1 MKRFIRDLK
10 RYNPYAVYAAK
21 AELKSSVADSYL
33 NWLWWI
39 LDPILFMLV
48 YSFVVKMV
56 FGSREE
62 NFAVFVFIGLTAWDF
77 FNRTITN
84 SVKLVRTNKST
95 VTKIYIP
102 KYTLILTKMY
112 VNLFKMVISFGLVIV
127 SMVISRIEVGF
138 NLLYI
143 PLILLMLFLVTF
155 ALGTIF
161 MHFGVFIEDLSNV
174 VTVFLRLLFYMSGIF
189 YSIEGRLA
197 DKSPIIT
204 TILSYGNPMAL
215 AVSSLRD
222 VMLYN
227 RAPNLLALG
236 LWILA
241 GLLFS
246 ALGIYTIY
254 KYENSYTKVI

>member
-1 MKRFIRDLK
+1 MKRFFRDLK
-10 RYNPYAVYAAK
+10 RYNPYAMYAAK

-39 LDPILFMLV
+39 LDPILFMLI
-48 YSFVVKMV
+48 YSFVVKLV
-56 FGSREE
+56 FSSREE
-62 NFAVFVFIGLTAWDF
+62 NFAVFVIIGLTAWDF

-84 SVKLVRTNKST
+84 SVKLVRANKST

-112 VNLFKMVISFGLVIV
+112 VNFFKMLISFALVIV
-127 SMVISRIEVGF
+127 GMIFTRVPVSF

-143 PLILLMLFLVTF
+143 PLILATLFAITF
-155 ALGTIF
+155 GAATIF

-174 VTVFLRLLFYMSGIF
+174 VTVLLRLVFYMSGIF
-189 YSIEGRLA
+189 YSISGRIGTNNPLIA
-197 DKSPIIT
+197 K
-204 TILSYGNPMAL
+204 LLNLGNPVAL
-215 AVSSLRD
+215 VISSLRD

-227 RAPNLLALG
+227 QTPNVLALIIW
-236 LWILA
+236 LVA
-241 GLLFS
+241 GVLIS
-246 ALGIYTIY
+246 ALGVCTIY

>member
-1 MKRFIRDLK
+1 MKRFFKDLK
-10 RYNPYAVYAAK
+10 KYNPYAVYAAK

-39 LDPILFMLV
+39 LDPILFMLI
-48 YSFVVKMV
+48 YSFVVKLV
-56 FGSREE
+56 FSSREP

-84 SVKLVRTNKST
+84 SVKLVKANKST

-102 KYTLILTKMY
+102 KYTLILIKMY
-112 VNLFKMVISFGLVIV
+112 VNFFKMLISFGLVII
-127 SMVISRIEVGF
+127 SMIISRVEIGF

-143 PLILLMLFLVTF
+143 PLILAVLFSVTF
-155 ALGTIF
+155 GFAMLF

-174 VTVFLRLLFYMSGIF
+174 VTVLLRLLFYMSGVF
-189 YSIEGRLA
+189 YSIVDRIGKVSELVANLLNNVNPLA
-197 DKSPIIT
+197 LII
-204 TILSYGNPMAL
+204 
-215 AVSSLRD
+215 SSLRD

-227 RAPNLLALG
+227 RAPNIPMLLVWLVAG
-236 LWILA
+236 ILV
-241 GLLFS
+241 S
-246 ALGIYTIY
+246 ALGVSVVY

>member
-1 MKRFIRDLK
+1 MKRFFRDIK

-21 AELKSSVADSYL
+21 AELKSGVADSYL

-48 YSFVVKMV
+48 YSFVVQLV
-56 FGSREE
+56 FRSREA

-84 SVKLVRTNKST
+84 SVKLVKANKST

-102 KYTLILTKMY
+102 KYTLILIKMY
-112 VNLFKMVISFGLVIV
+112 VNLFKMCISFGLVVI
-127 SMVISRIEVGF
+127 SMIISRIEIGL
-138 NLLYI
+138 NLFYI
-143 PLILLMLFLVTF
+143 PLILMVLFSVTF
-155 ALGTIF
+155 GLALFF

-174 VTVFLRLLFYMSGIF
+174 VTVLLRLLFYMSGVF
-189 YSIEGRLA
+189 YSIGDRIGSANPLIA
-197 DKSPIIT
+197 K
-204 TILSYGNPMAL
+204 ILNNVNPMAL
-215 AVSSLRD
+215 IITSLRD

-227 RAPNLLALG
+227 RAPDVLMLVIWLLAGVLISTLG
-236 LWILA
+236 VA
-241 GLLFS
+241 
-246 ALGIYTIY
+246 TVY

>member
-1 MKRFIRDLK
+1 MKRFFYDLK
-10 RYNPYAVYAAK
+10 KYNPYAMYAAK

-39 LDPILFMLV
+39 LDPILVMLI
-48 YSFVVKMV
+48 YSFVVQLV
-56 FGSREE
+56 FSSREP

-84 SVKLVRTNKST
+84 SVKLVKANKST

-102 KYTLILTKMY
+102 KYTLILIKMY
-112 VNLFKMVISFGLVIV
+112 VNLFKMLISFGHVIV
-127 SMVISRIEVGF
+127 SMILSGVEVGF

-143 PLILLMLFLVTF
+143 PLILCVLFAVTF
-155 ALGTIF
+155 GFGLIF

-174 VTVFLRLLFYMSGIF
+174 VTVLLRLVFYMSGVF
-189 YSIEGRLA
+189 YSISDRIGKVSGLA
-197 DKSPIIT
+197 AGLLNNVNPLALII
-204 TILSYGNPMAL
+204 
-215 AVSSLRD
+215 SSLRD

-227 RAPNLLALG
+227 RAPDVLMLVVWLVVG
-236 LWILA
+236 VLV
-241 GLLFS
+241 S
-246 ALGIYTIY
+246 ALGVSVVY